1 MPKNI
6 VIGGG
11 IAGFHVLEDVLKRA
25 PEQAKNFMLITKEKL
40 GWPSTCGIP
49 FGLAGEYDLK
59 QLEIRPPSYYREKG
73 FDVKTETE
81 VTSINIEDSTVSIGE
96 ERIGYDKLIIA
107 TGRKPFLPPIKG
119 IALEGVYTLSTL
131 TDAFKVEKA
140 MKDAKEAVIIGAGVV
155 GLETAAAFSSKGIKT
170 TVVRS
175 RAGSLPSVLPLN
187 IDPDMAAIVQKRLE
201 DRGVQVMASAAVSSI
216 NGKEK
221 VESVTAGGREIPADL
236 VVVATGIRP
245 EVELARKAGIEIGE
259 TGGIKTDSALHVKK
273 GKTYLSNV
281 YALGDCV
288 EVISGVTYRPVLSAL
303 GSTAS
308 LQSRVIV
315 DNLLG
320 GKSIVPF
327 YLSPF
332 VTSIAGLQVGSV
344 GATFHTATNIIGI
357 EPIIGKSTKLTR
369 ARYYPGAKQVT
380 VKLLFDCERLIGAQ
394 VISEETVAER
404 INLLTIAIMKE
415 LTAKELWLMERCF
428 NPAVSLMTDA
438 IVDAAMD
445 ALNKM

>member
-11 IAGFHVLEDVLKRA
+11 LAGFHVLEDVLKRA

-59 QLEIRPPSYYREKG
+59 RLEIRPPSYYREKG

-81 VTSINIEDSTVSIGE
+81 VTSINVEDNTVSIGE
-96 ERIGYDKLIIA
+96 EKIRYGNLIIA
-107 TGRKPFLPPIKG
+107 TGKKPSLPPIEG
-119 IALEGVYTLSTL
+119 IGLEGVYTLTTL
-131 TDAFKVEKA
+131 TEAFKVEKA
-140 MKDAKEAVIIGAGVV
+140 MKDAKEAVIIGAGVI
-155 GLETAAAFSSKGIKT
+155 GLETAATFSSRGIKT
-170 TVVRS
+170 TVIE
-175 RAGSLPSVLPLN
+175 LMPSVLPLN
-187 IDPDMAAIVQKRLE
+187 IDSDMAAIVQKRLE
-201 DRGVQVMASAAVSSI
+201 DREIQVMTSTAVNSI

-303 GSTAS
+303 GSTAA

-344 GATFHTATNIIGI
+344 GATFQTAKNTIGI

-404 INLLTIAIMKE
+404 INLLTIAVMKR

>member
-11 IAGFHVLEDVLKRA
+11 LAGFHVLEDVLKRA

-59 QLEIRPPSYYREKG
+59 RLEIRPPSYYREKG

-81 VTSINIEDSTVSIGE
+81 VTSINVEDNTVSIGE
-96 ERIGYDKLIIA
+96 EKIRYGNLIIA
-107 TGRKPFLPPIKG
+107 TGKKPSLPPIEG
-119 IALEGVYTLSTL
+119 IGLEGVYTLTTL
-131 TDAFKVEKA
+131 TEAFKVEKA
-140 MKDAKEAVIIGAGVV
+140 MKDAKEAVIIGAGVI
-155 GLETAAAFSSKGIKT
+155 GLETAAAFSSRGIKT
-170 TVVRS
+170 TVIE
-175 RAGSLPSVLPLN
+175 LMPSVLPLN
-187 IDPDMAAIVQKRLE
+187 IDSDMAAIVQKRLE
-201 DRGVQVMASAAVSSI
+201 DRGIRVMTSTAVNFI

-303 GSTAS
+303 GSTAA

-344 GATFHTATNIIGI
+344 GATFQTAKNTIGI

-404 INLLTIAIMKE
+404 INLLTIAVMKR